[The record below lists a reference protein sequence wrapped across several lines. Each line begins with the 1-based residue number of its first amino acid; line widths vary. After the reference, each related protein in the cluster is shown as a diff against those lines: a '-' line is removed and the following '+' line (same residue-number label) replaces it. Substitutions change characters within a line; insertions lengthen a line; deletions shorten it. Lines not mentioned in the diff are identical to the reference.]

1 MKSVTLLF
9 WALLFT
15 GATALQAQVVVTGTV
30 TDDEGVPLIGASV
43 LVVNTT
49 TGTVTDLDGAFTL
62 NVNSDAE
69 AIQVSYTGFTTQ
81 VVPLTGAAT
90 YEIELGSDG
99 IGLDE
104 VVVVGYSPVRRK
116 DLVGAVS
123 SISTE
128 DVNAEAGATV
138 QSALRQAAGV
148 VVQQSNGAPGA
159 GYNIRVRGVTSVNAS
174 NEPLFVVD
182 GVPIQAG
189 SFAQA
194 GVGGQGTNALADIN
208 PADIESMEVLKD
220 ASTTAIYGSRAANGV
235 VLITTK
241 SGRSGKTRIGYN
253 ASYGYN
259 EVIKKVDVVDGATY
273 NEYIKERYGRSTNA
287 AFGLD
292 STVSSSWQDLIF
304 DRNPL
309 TSHQLSISGGDVK
322 TKFYGSLGFD
332 DNQGALNGT
341 RFKRYSGRLNLDHT
355 ASDKLALN
363 MNLGYTNSNNKRIQ
377 GDNNIYGAVSA
388 AILLPPVVP
397 VRNEDGS
404 YGSFAGLENP
414 VAATEVYENRA
425 LTNRVIGNA
434 SATFFPIEA
443 IALKAKLGVDNV
455 NFRENIFEP
464 SSLQSTTQ
472 GQIVESS
479 NVRTRIINEYTA
491 TYNGNFGAT
500 SLNSTIGAI
509 YQRDD
514 IRRNFFETNDLPSDN
529 FPSADAAA
537 TPATVAGDKFGSTLN
552 SYIATVNINN
562 GGLYATASFRA
573 DGSSR
578 FVNDKWGYFPGVAV
592 GYDLAHDQMVGPFE
606 QLKLRASYGQTGNNN
621 IGDFATRPLFAG
633 GASYLTTPGISQSQ
647 LGNPDLVWETTTQFN
662 VGLDL
667 ALLENRIGAAFDFY
681 VKNTDDLILNRPIP
695 SSSGFSSVIANVGS
709 MRNTGLEASLTF
721 VNVLKDDFSWTTTLT
736 GAYNKNEVTALYN
749 DQPQD
754 FGFAT
759 RLAVGQPVGSFFGLV
774 TDGIYQN
781 QAEIDADNALNTDPA
796 VDRDYIPGARPGD
809 FRFVDQIT
817 VDTDGDGVPDAAD
830 GIINDD
836 DRTFIGKALPD
847 FTGGVN
853 NKLTYMGLEL
863 DFFFQFSLGAEVYNN
878 NLAFAEGLNSVFA
891 PTVRAYEGA
900 WRQEGDGDDFP
911 RITGG
916 ASADNNRQDSDRFI
930 EDGSF
935 VRLKTAT
942 LAYGLPESL
951 TEQIGFDQMRLFVR
965 GTNLITWSN
974 YSWFDPEVNTFGDA
988 NVALGTDFLTL
999 PISRTVEFGINL
1011 GF

>member
-1 MKSVTLLF
+1 MKSFKLIVWVLLLGSF
-9 WALLFT
+9 S
-15 GATALQAQVVVTGTV
+15 ALQAQQAITGTV
-30 TDDEGVPLIGASV
+30 VDESGVGLIGATI
-43 LVVNTT
+43 LVDNTT
-49 TGTVTDLDGAFTL
+49 TGTVTDIDGNFELETPAGATGL
-62 NVNSDAE
+62 T
-69 AIQVSYTGFTTQ
+69 VSYTGFTTQ
-81 VVPLTGAAT
+81 RVRLTVGQTVYDIVLA
-90 YEIELGSDG
+90 EDG

-116 DLVGAVS
+116 DLTGAVS
-123 SISTE
+123 SISTK

-138 QSALRQAAGV
+138 QGALRQAAGV

-159 GYNIRVRGVTSVNAS
+159 GYNIRVRGVTSINAS

-182 GVPIQAG
+182 GVPVISGDFSQ
-189 SFAQA
+189 Q

-241 SGRSGKTRIGYN
+241 SGKSGKTKIN
-253 ASYGYN
+253 FNSSYGFN
-259 EVIKKVDVVDGATY
+259 ELPNTIDVVDGATY
-273 NEYIKERYGRSTNA
+273 NDYLGELFGRTANF
-287 AFGLD
+287 FGMD
-292 STVSSSWQDLIF
+292 STVSSNWQDLIF
-304 DRNPL
+304 ASNPL
-309 TSHQLSISGGDVK
+309 TSQQLSISGGDVK
-322 TKFYGSLGFD
+322 TKFYGSLGYD

-363 MNLGYTNSNNKRIQ
+363 MNLGYTNSDNKRIQ

-388 AILLPPVVP
+388 AILLPPTVP
-397 VRNEDGS
+397 VRNEDGT
-404 YGSFAGLENP
+404 YGSAFGLENP
-414 VAATEVYENRA
+414 VAATEVYDNHA
-425 LTNRVIGNA
+425 QTNRIIGNA
-434 SATFFPIEA
+434 SATFFPIDA

-455 NFRENIFEP
+455 NYRENVFEP
-464 SSLQSTTQ
+464 SSLQSTSQ

-479 NVRTRIINEYTA
+479 NVRTRIISEYTA
-491 TYNGNFGAT
+491 TYNGSVGAFK
-500 SLNSTIGAI
+500 LNSTVGAI
-509 YQRDD
+509 FQRDD
-514 IRRNFFETNDLPSDN
+514 VRRNYFETNDLPSDN

-537 TPATVAGDKFGSTLN
+537 SPATVSGDKFGSTLQ
-552 SYIATVNINN
+552 SYIGTVNVNN
-562 GGLYATASFRA
+562 GGLYVTASFRA

-578 FVNDKWGYFPGVAV
+578 FVNNRWGYFPGIAA
-592 GYDLAHDQMVGPFE
+592 GYDLASSEKVGPFE

-621 IGDFATRPLFAG
+621 IGDFQTRPLFAG

-662 VGLDL
+662 AGLDI
-667 ALLENRIGAAFDFY
+667 ALLTNRIGASFDFY

-695 SSSGFSSVIANVGS
+695 TTSGFGTVVSNVGS
-709 MRNTGLEASLTF
+709 MRNTGVEASLTF
-721 VNVLKDDFSWTTTLT
+721 VNVQQPDFTWNTTLT
-736 GAYNKNEVTALYN
+736 GAFNKNEVTALFD

-781 QAEIDADNALNTDPA
+781 QAEIDADNALND
-796 VDRDYIPGARPGD
+796 DRDYIVGAGPGD
-809 FRFVDQIT
+809 FRFVDQN
-817 VDTDGDGVPDAAD
+817 DD

-836 DRTFIGKALPD
+836 DRTFIGQALPD

-853 NKLTYMGLEL
+853 NKLAYKGLEL
-863 DFFFQFSLGAEVYNN
+863 DFFFQFSFGNDVYNN
-878 NLAFAEGLNSVFA
+878 NLGFAEGLNSVFA
-891 PTVRAYEGA
+891 PTVRSYEGA
-900 WRQEGDGDDFP
+900 WRMEGDGDDFP
-911 RITGG
+911 RIVGG
-916 ASADNNRQDSDRFI
+916 APSDNNRQDSDRYV

-942 LAYGLPESL
+942 LAYNLPRSVL
-951 TEQIGFDQMRLFVR
+951 DPAGIDRLRIFVS
-965 GTNLITWSN
+965 GTNLVTWTD
-974 YSWFDPEVNTFGDA
+974 YSWFDPEVNAFGDS

>member
-1 MKSVTLLF
+1 MNSFKLIFWVLLL
-9 WALLFT
+9 AGGGGLS
-15 GATALQAQVVVTGTV
+15 AQIVTGTI
-30 TDDEGVPLIGASV
+30 TDDEGIPLIGASI

-49 TGTVTDLDGAFTL
+49 TGTVTDLDGTFEL
-62 NVNSDAE
+62 NLPAQAE
-69 AIQVSYTGFTTQ
+69 NLRVSYTGFTTRLI
-81 VVPLTGAAT
+81 PITGQIA
-90 YEIELGSDG
+90 YEIELRSDG

-123 SISTE
+123 SISSK
-128 DVNAEAGATV
+128 DIVAESGATV

-182 GVPIQAG
+182 GVPVQAG
-189 SFAQA
+189 SFSQQ
-194 GVGGQGTNALADIN
+194 GVGGQETNALADIN

-241 SGRSGKTRIGYN
+241 SGKSGKTRIGLN
-253 ASYGYN
+253 SSFGFN
-259 EVIKKVDVVDGATY
+259 ELPNKVDVVDGAVY
-273 NEYIKERYGRSTNA
+273 NEYVRERYGSGVSR
-287 AFGLD
+287 FGLD
-292 STVSSSWQDLIF
+292 STVSSNWQDLIF

-309 TSHQLSISGGDVK
+309 TSQQLSISGGDIK
-322 TKFYGSLGFD
+322 TKFYASLGYD

-355 ASDKLALN
+355 ASDKLTIN
-363 MNLGYTNSNNKRIQ
+363 MNLGYTNTNNKRIQ

-388 AILLPPVVP
+388 AILLPPTVP

-434 SATFFPIEA
+434 SATFFPIDA
-443 IALKAKLGVDNV
+443 IALKAKIGVDNV

-472 GQIVESS
+472 GQIVETS

-491 TYNGNFGAT
+491 TYNGSVGDYNI
-500 SLNSTIGAI
+500 NSTIGAI

-514 IRRNFFETNDLPSDN
+514 IRRNYFETNDLPSDN
-529 FPSADAAA
+529 FPSATAAA
-537 TPATVAGDKFGSTLN
+537 TPSTIEGDRLGSTLN
-552 SYIATVNINN
+552 SYIATVNLNN
-562 GGLYATASFRA
+562 GGLYLTASFRA

-578 FVNDKWGYFPGVAV
+578 FINDRWGYFPGVAA
-592 GYDLAHDQMVGPFE
+592 GYDFATADKVGPFE

-621 IGDFATRPLFAG
+621 IGDFSTRPLFEG

-647 LGNPDLVWETTTQFN
+647 LGNPDLRWETTTQLN

-667 ALLENRIGAAFDFY
+667 AILENRIGAAFDFY
-681 VKNTDDLILNRPIP
+681 VKNTEDLILNRPIP
-695 SSSGFSSVIANVGS
+695 STSGFSTVVANVGS
-709 MRNTGLEASLTF
+709 MRNTGVEASLTF
-721 VNVLKDDFSWTTTLT
+721 VNVQKADFSWTTQLT
-736 GAYNKNEVTALYN
+736 GAYNKNEVISLFN

-759 RLAVGQPVGSFFGLV
+759 RLAVGQPVGSFFGLQ

-781 QAEIDADNALNTDPA
+781 QAEIDADNMLSD
-796 VDRDYIPGARPGD
+796 DRDYIVGARPGD
-809 FRFVDQIT
+809 FRFKDQIT
-817 VDTDGDGVPDAAD
+817 VDTDGDGNPDAAD

-853 NKLTYMGLEL
+853 NKLAYKGLEL
-863 DFFFQFSLGAEVYNN
+863 DFFFQFNLGNEVYNN

-900 WRQEGDGDDFP
+900 WREEGDGDDFP

-916 ASADNNRQDSDRFI
+916 ASADNNRQDSDRYV

-942 LAYGLPESL
+942 LAYSLPE
-951 TEQIGFDQMRLFVR
+951 TVVEQIGFENIRIFAR
-965 GTNLITWSN
+965 GTNLITWTN
-974 YSWFDPEVNTFGDA
+974 YSWFDPEVNSFGDS

-999 PISRTVEFGINL
+999 PISRTVEFGVNL

>member
-1 MKSVTLLF
+1 MLLLGSF
-9 WALLFT
+9 ST
-15 GATALQAQVVVTGTV
+15 LQAQQAITGSVV
-30 TDDEGVPLIGASV
+30 DDSGIGLIGATI
-43 LVVNTT
+43 LVNNTT
-49 TGTVTDLDGAFTL
+49 TGTVTDLDGNFALEVPAGARALT
-62 NVNSDAE
+62 
-69 AIQVSYTGFTTQ
+69 ISYTGFTTQ
-81 VVPLTGAAT
+81 RVPLVDNQTVYNITLA
-90 YEIELGSDG
+90 EDG

-123 SISTE
+123 SISAD

-159 GYNIRVRGVTSVNAS
+159 GYNIRVRGVTSINAS

-182 GVPIQAG
+182 GVPVISGDLSQ
-189 SFAQA
+189 Q

-241 SGRSGKTRIGYN
+241 SGKSGKTRIN
-253 ASYGYN
+253 VNSTYGFN
-259 EVIKKVDVVDGATY
+259 ELPNMIDVVDGATY
-273 NEYIKERYGRSTNA
+273 NEYLKERYGATAN
-287 AFGLD
+287 AFGMD
-292 STVSSSWQDLIF
+292 STVSSNWQELIF
-304 DRNPL
+304 DRNPV
-309 TSHQLSISGGDVK
+309 TSQQLSISGGDQK
-322 TKFYGSLGFD
+322 TKFYGSLGYD

-388 AILLPPVVP
+388 AILLPPTVP
-397 VRNEDGS
+397 VRNEDGT
-404 YGSFAGLENP
+404 YGSAFGLENP

-425 LTNRVIGNA
+425 LTNRIIGNA

-455 NFRENIFEP
+455 NYRENVFEP
-464 SSLQSTTQ
+464 STLQSTAQ

-479 NVRTRIINEYTA
+479 NVRTRIISEYTA
-491 TYNGNFGAT
+491 TYNGNVGDFN
-500 SLNSTIGAI
+500 LNSTIGAI
-509 YQRDD
+509 FQRDD

-537 TPATVAGDKFGSTLN
+537 TPSTIAGDKFGSTLQ
-552 SYIATVNINN
+552 SYIATVNVNN
-562 GGLYATASFRA
+562 GGLYVTASFRA

-578 FVNDKWGYFPGVAV
+578 FVNDRWGYFPGIAA
-592 GYDLAHDQMVGPFE
+592 GYDFASSEMVGPFE

-662 VGLDL
+662 AGLDVAIL
-667 ALLENRIGAAFDFY
+667 TNRIGASFDFY

-695 SSSGFSSVIANVGS
+695 TTSGFGTVVSNVGS

-721 VNVLKDDFSWTTTLT
+721 VNVQQADFTWNTTLT
-736 GAYNKNEVTALYN
+736 GAYNKNEVTALFN

-781 QAEIDADNALNTDPA
+781 QAEIDADNALSD
-796 VDRDYIPGARPGD
+796 DRDYIVGAKPGD
-809 FRFVDQIT
+809 FRFVDQNN
-817 VDTDGDGVPDAAD
+817 D

-853 NKLTYMGLEL
+853 NKLAYKGLEL
-863 DFFFQFSLGAEVYNN
+863 DFFFQFSLGNEVYNN

-900 WRQEGDGDDFP
+900 WRMEGDGDDFP

-916 ASADNNRQDSDRFI
+916 ASADNNRQDSDRYV

-942 LAYGLPESL
+942 LAYNIPSNVLSRAG
-951 TEQIGFDQMRLFVR
+951 IDQLRLFVS
-965 GTNLITWSN
+965 GTNLITWTD
-974 YSWFDPEVNTFGDA
+974 YSWFDPEVNAFGDS

>member
-1 MKSVTLLF
+1 MKLFQLFAWVLLF
-9 WALLFT
+9 GSF
-15 GATALQAQVVVTGTV
+15 GALQAQVVTGTV
-30 TDDEGVPLIGASV
+30 TDDEGVPLIGASI

-49 TGTVTDLDGAFTL
+49 TGTVTDLDGVFTL
-62 NVNSDAE
+62 NVSPDDQNL
-69 AIQVSYTGFTTQ
+69 QVSYTGFTTRTI
-81 VVPLTGAAT
+81 PLTGAVT
-90 YEIELGSDG
+90 YDIVLTSDG

-123 SISTE
+123 SISSKDIT
-128 DVNAEAGATV
+128 AEAGATV

-182 GVPIQAG
+182 GVPVISGNLSQQAI
-189 SFAQA
+189 
-194 GVGGQGTNALADIN
+194 GGQGTNALADIN

-241 SGRSGKTRIGYN
+241 SGKSGRTRISLN
-253 ASYGYN
+253 SSYGFN
-259 EVIKKVDVVDGATY
+259 ELPKMIDVVDGPTY
-273 NEYIKERYGRSTNA
+273 NLYLRELGFGGTA
-287 AFGLD
+287 GVGLD
-292 STVSSSWQDLIF
+292 STVTSNWQELIF

-309 TSHQLSISGGDVK
+309 SSQQLSISGGDIK
-322 TKFYGSLGFD
+322 TKFYGSLGYD

-341 RFKRYSGRLNLDHT
+341 QFKRYSGRLNLDHT
-355 ASDKLALN
+355 ASDKLTVN
-363 MNLGYTNSNNKRIQ
+363 MNLGYTNTNNKRIQ
-377 GDNNIYGAVSA
+377 GDNNIYGAVSS
-388 AILLPPVVP
+388 AILLPPAVP
-397 VRNEDGS
+397 VRRPDGS
-404 YGSFAGLENP
+404 YGSAFGLENP

-425 LTNRVIGNA
+425 LTNRIIGNA
-434 SATFFPIEA
+434 SATFFPIDA
-443 IALKAKLGVDNV
+443 IALKAKFGVDNL
-455 NFRENIFEP
+455 NYRENIFEP
-464 SSLQSTTQ
+464 SSLASTAQ
-472 GQIVESS
+472 GQIIESS
-479 NVRTRIINEYTA
+479 NIRTRIISEYIA
-491 TYNGNFGAT
+491 TYNGRLDAT
-500 SLNSTIGAI
+500 NVNATVGAI

-514 IRRNFFETNDLPSDN
+514 IRRNYFETNDLPSDN

-537 TPATVAGDKFGSTLN
+537 TPATVTGDKFGSTLQ
-552 SYIATVNINN
+552 SYIATVNVNN
-562 GGLYATASFRA
+562 GGLYVTASFRA

-578 FVNDKWGYFPGVAV
+578 FVNNRWGYFPGIAA
-592 GYDLAHDQMVGPFE
+592 GYDFANNNQIGPFE

-621 IGDFATRPLFAG
+621 IGDFATRPLFEG
-633 GASYLTTPGISQSQ
+633 GSSYLTTPGISQAQ

-662 VGLDL
+662 LGLDL
-667 ALLENRIGAAFDFY
+667 ALLKNRIGAAFDFY

-695 SSSGFSSVIANVGS
+695 TTSGFSTVVANVGS
-709 MRNTGLEASLTF
+709 MRNTGVEASLTF
-721 VNVLKDDFSWTTTLT
+721 VNVLQSDFSWTTQLT
-736 GAYNKNEVTALYN
+736 GAFNKNEVTALFN

-759 RLAVGQPVGSFFGLV
+759 RLAVGQPVGSFFALV

-781 QAEIDADNALNTDPA
+781 QAEIDADNELNTDP
-796 VDRDYIPGARPGD
+796 DNPRDFIVGAQPGD
-809 FRFVDQIT
+809 YRFVDQ
-817 VDTDGDGVPDAAD
+817 DGN

-853 NKLTYMGLEL
+853 NKLTYKGLEL
-863 DFFFQFSLGAEVYNN
+863 DFFFQFNLGNEVYNN

-891 PTVRAYEGA
+891 PTVRSYEGA
-900 WRQEGDGDDFP
+900 WRADGDGDDFP

-916 ASADNNRQDSDRFI
+916 TSADNNRQDSDRYV

-942 LAYGLPESL
+942 LAYNLPAAINDRLGIERL
-951 TEQIGFDQMRLFVR
+951 RLFVS
-965 GTNLITWSN
+965 GTNLITWTN
-974 YSWFDPEVNTFGDA
+974 YSWFDPEVNSFGDS

>member
-1 MKSVTLLF
+1 MKSFLLIA
-9 WALLFT
+9 WVVLL
-15 GATALQAQVVVTGTV
+15 GGIDSLHAQIVAGTV
-30 TDDEGVPLIGASV
+30 TDDEGVPLIGASI

-49 TGTVTDLDGAFTL
+49 TGTVTDIDGNFTL
-62 NVNSDAE
+62 NLPPNSE
-69 AIQVSYTGFTTQ
+69 QLQVSYTGFNTRLI
-81 VVPLTGAAT
+81 PLTGATT
-90 YEIELGSDG
+90 YEIELASDG

-123 SISTE
+123 SISSE

-189 SFAQA
+189 DFSQQ

-208 PADIESMEVLKD
+208 PADIESMEILKD

-241 SGRSGKTRIGYN
+241 SGKSGKTRISYN
-253 ASYGYN
+253 SSYGFN
-259 EVIKKVDVVDGATY
+259 ELPNKVEVVDGATY
-273 NEYIKERYGRSTNA
+273 NEYIKERYGASTNA

-292 STVSSSWQDLIF
+292 STVSSNWQDLIF
-304 DRNPL
+304 DTNPL
-309 TSHQLSISGGDVK
+309 TSQQLSISGGDIK
-322 TKFYGSLGFD
+322 TKFYGSLGYD

-355 ASDKLALN
+355 ASDMLSIN
-363 MNLGYTNSNNKRIQ
+363 MNLGYTNTNNKRLQ
-377 GDNNIYGAVSA
+377 GDNNIYGAVSSS
-388 AILLPPVVP
+388 ILLPPVVP

-425 LTNRVIGNA
+425 LTNRIIGNA
-434 SATFFPIEA
+434 SATFFPIDA
-443 IALKAKLGVDNV
+443 IALKVKLGVDNV

-491 TYNGNFGAT
+491 TYNGSFGAT
-500 SLNSTIGAI
+500 SINSTVGAI
-509 YQRDD
+509 FQRDD
-514 IRRNFFETNDLPSDN
+514 IRRNYFETNDLPSDN

-537 TPATVAGDKFGSTLN
+537 TPSTVAGDQFGSTLQ
-552 SYIATVNINN
+552 SYIATVNLNN
-562 GGLYATASFRA
+562 GGFYATASFRA

-578 FVNDKWGYFPGVAV
+578 FVNEKWGYFPGVAA
-592 GYDLAHDQMVGPFE
+592 GYDFAHASQVGPFE
-606 QLKLRASYGQTGNNN
+606 QLKLRTSFGQTGNNN

-633 GASYLTTPGISQSQ
+633 GASYLTTPGVSQSQ

-667 ALLENRIGAAFDFY
+667 ALIENRIGASFDYY

-695 SSSGFSSVIANVGS
+695 SSSGFGSVIANVGS
-709 MRNTGLEASLTF
+709 MRNTGVEGSLTF
-721 VNVLKDDFSWTTTLT
+721 VNVLDDDFSWTTQLT

-759 RLAVGQPVGSFFGLV
+759 RLAVGQPVGSFFGLE

-781 QAEIDADNALNTDPA
+781 QAEIDADNTLSDE
-796 VDRDYIPGARPGD
+796 RDFIVGARPGD
-809 FRFVDQIT
+809 FRFVDQN
-817 VDTDGDGVPDAAD
+817 DD

-853 NKLTYMGLEL
+853 NKFAYRGLEF
-863 DFFFQFSLGAEVYNN
+863 DFFFQFNFGNEVYNN

-891 PTVRAYEGA
+891 PTVRSYEGA
-900 WRQEGDGDDFP
+900 WRAEGDGDDFP

-916 ASADNNRQDSDRFI
+916 ASADNNRQESDRFV

-942 LAYGLPESL
+942 LAYALPESL
-951 TEQIGFDQMRLFVR
+951 IDQIGFDQIRIFAR
-965 GTNLITWSN
+965 GTNLITWTD
-974 YSWFDPEVNTFGDA
+974 YSWFDPEVNTFGDN

-999 PISRTVEFGINL
+999 PISRTIEFGINL

>member
-1 MKSVTLLF
+1 MKSFKLIVWVLLLGGF
-9 WALLFT
+9 SS
-15 GATALQAQVVVTGTV
+15 LQAQVVAGTV
-30 TDDEGVPLIGASV
+30 TDDEGVPLIGASI

-49 TGTVTDLDGAFTL
+49 TGTVTDIDGTFTL
-62 NVNSDAE
+62 NVTPDAE
-69 AIQVSYTGFTTQ
+69 ALQVSYTGFSSQT
-81 VVPLTGAAT
+81 VPLTGATT
-90 YEIELGSDG
+90 YNIVLASDG

-116 DLVGAVS
+116 DLVGSVS
-123 SISTE
+123 SISSE
-128 DVNAEAGATV
+128 DITAEAGATV

-189 SFAQA
+189 SFSQQ

-241 SGRSGKTRIGYN
+241 SGKSGKTRISFN
-253 ASYGYN
+253 SSLGYN
-259 EVIKKVDVVDGATY
+259 EVINKVDVVDGPTY
-273 NEYIKERYGRSTNA
+273 NNYINERYGGSTNA
-287 AFGLD
+287 VFGLD
-292 STVSSSWQDLIF
+292 STVSSDWQELIF

-309 TSHQLSISGGDVK
+309 TTQQLSVSGGDVK
-322 TKFYGSLGFD
+322 TKFYGSLGYD

-355 ASDKLALN
+355 ASDKLVLN

-425 LTNRVIGNA
+425 ITNRTIGNA

-491 TYNGNFGAT
+491 TYNGSFGAT
-500 SLNSTIGAI
+500 SLNSTVGAI
-509 YQRDD
+509 FQRDD
-514 IRRNFFETNDLPSDN
+514 IRRNYFETNDLPSDN

-537 TPATVAGDKFGSTLN
+537 TPSTVSGDRFGSTLN

-578 FVNDKWGYFPGVAV
+578 FVNEKWGYFPGVAA
-592 GYDLAHDQMVGPFE
+592 GFDFAHSEQVGPFE
-606 QLKLRASYGQTGNNN
+606 QFKLRASYGQTGNNN

-633 GASYLTTPGISQSQ
+633 GASYLTTPGITQSQ
-647 LGNPDLVWETTTQFN
+647 LGNPDLRWETTTQVNF
-662 VGLDL
+662 GLDF
-667 ALLENRIGAAFDFY
+667 ALMENRIGAVLDFY
-681 VKNTDDLILNRPIP
+681 VKNTEDLILNRPIP
-695 SSSGFSSVIANVGS
+695 TSSGFSSVIANVGS
-709 MRNTGLEASLTF
+709 MRNTGLEAALTF
-721 VNVLKDDFSWTTTLT
+721 VNVLKNDFSWTTQLS
-736 GAYNKNEVTALYN
+736 GAWNKNEVTALFN

-759 RLAVGQPVGSFFGLV
+759 RLAVGEPVGSFFGLV

-781 QAEIDADNALNTDPA
+781 QAQIDADNALNTDPD
-796 VDRDYIPGARPGD
+796 VDRDFIPGAQPGD
-809 FRFVDQIT
+809 FRFVDQN
-817 VDTDGDGVPDAAD
+817 GD

-853 NKLTYMGLEL
+853 NKLSYKGLEL
-863 DFFFQFSLGAEVYNN
+863 DFFFQFSLGNDVYNN

-900 WRQEGDGDDFP
+900 WRQEGDGNMFP

-916 ASADNNRQDSDRFI
+916 ASADNNRQDSDRYV

-942 LAYGLPESL
+942 LAYGLPKSL
-951 TEQIGFDQMRLFVR
+951 TENIGFDQIRVFAR
-965 GTNLITWSN
+965 GTNLITWSD
-974 YSWFDPEVNTFGDA
+974 YSWFDPEVNTFGDS

>member
-1 MKSVTLLF
+1 MKSILTLL
-9 WALLFT
+9 WVLLLC
-15 GATALQAQVVVTGTV
+15 GVGSLHAQVAAGTV
-30 TDDEGVPLIGASV
+30 TDDEGVPLIGASI

-49 TGTVTDLDGAFTL
+49 TGTVTDIDGNFTL
-62 NVNSDAE
+62 NLPPNAE
-69 AIQVSYTGFTTQ
+69 QLQVSYTGFTTRFI
-81 VVPLTGAAT
+81 PLTGATT
-90 YEIELGSDG
+90 YEIELSSDG

-123 SISTE
+123 SISSE

-189 SFAQA
+189 SFAQQ

-208 PADIESMEVLKD
+208 PADIESMEILKD

-241 SGRSGKTRIGYN
+241 SGRSGKTRISVNSSFGF
-253 ASYGYN
+253 N
-259 EVIKKVDVVDGATY
+259 ELPNMVDVVDGATY
-273 NEYIKERYGRSTNA
+273 NEYIKERYGASVND

-292 STVSSSWQDLIF
+292 STVSSNWQELIF

-309 TSHQLSISGGDVK
+309 TSQQLSISGGDTK
-322 TKFYGSLGFD
+322 TKFYASLGYD

-355 ASDKLALN
+355 ASDLLVLN

-377 GDNNIYGAVSA
+377 GDNNIYGAVSSS
-388 AILLPPVVP
+388 ILLPPVVP
-397 VRNEDGS
+397 VRNDDGS
-404 YGSFAGLENP
+404 YGSFSGLENP

-443 IALKAKLGVDNV
+443 IALKAKIGVDNV

-491 TYNGNFGAT
+491 TYNGNFGTTALNAT
-500 SLNSTIGAI
+500 VGAI

-514 IRRNFFETNDLPSDN
+514 IRRNYFETNDLPSDN

-537 TPATVAGDKFGSTLN
+537 TPSTVAGDQFGSTLA

-562 GGLYATASFRA
+562 GGFYATASFRA

-578 FVNDKWGYFPGVAV
+578 FVNDKWGYFPGVAA
-592 GYDLAHDQMVGPFE
+592 GYDFANSEQVGPFE
-606 QLKLRASYGQTGNNN
+606 QFKLRASFGQTGNNN

-647 LGNPDLVWETTTQFN
+647 LGNPDLKWETTTQFN

-667 ALLENRIGAAFDFY
+667 ALIENRIGASFDY
-681 VKNTDDLILNRPIP
+681 YIKNTDDLILNRPIP
-695 SSSGFSSVIANVGS
+695 TSSGFGSVIANVGS
-709 MRNTGLEASLTF
+709 MRNTGVEASLTF
-721 VNVLKDDFSWTTTLT
+721 VNVLDDNFSWTTTLT

-759 RLAVGQPVGSFFGLV
+759 RLAVGQPVGSFFGLE

-781 QAEIDADNALNTDPA
+781 QAEIDADNELNTDPD
-796 VDRDYIPGARPGD
+796 VDRDYIVGARPGD
-809 FRFVDQIT
+809 FRFVDQN
-817 VDTDGDGVPDAAD
+817 GD

-853 NKLTYMGLEL
+853 NKFSYMGLEL
-863 DFFFQFSLGAEVYNN
+863 DFFFQFSLGNEVYNN

-916 ASADNNRQDSDRFI
+916 QSADNNRQDSDRYV

-942 LAYGLPESL
+942 LAYALPEQL
-951 TEQIGFDQMRLFVR
+951 IEQAGIDQLRLFVR
-965 GTNLITWSN
+965 GTNLITWTD
-974 YSWFDPEVNTFGDA
+974 YSWFDPEVNTFGDS

-999 PISRTVEFGINL
+999 PISRTVEFGLNL

>member
-1 MKSVTLLF
+1 MQSFKLIVWVLLLGGVS
-9 WALLFT
+9 ALH
-15 GATALQAQVVVTGTV
+15 AQIVTGTV
-30 TDDEGVPLIGASV
+30 TDDEGVPLIGASILV
-43 LVVNTT
+43 LNTT
-49 TGTVTDLDGAFTL
+49 TGTVTDIDGTFTL
-62 NVNSDAE
+62 NVDSDAE
-69 AIQVSYTGFTTQ
+69 ALVVSYTGFTSQT
-81 VVPLTGAAT
+81 VPLTGAET
-90 YEIELGSDG
+90 YDIQLTADG

-123 SISTE
+123 SISSE

-159 GYNIRVRGVTSVNAS
+159 GFNIRVRGVTSINAS

-189 SFAQA
+189 SFSQQ
-194 GVGGQGTNALADIN
+194 GVGGQGTNALADLN

-241 SGRSGKTRIGYN
+241 SGRAGKTRIN
-253 ASYGYN
+253 LNSSYGFN
-259 EVIKKVDVVDGATY
+259 ELPNMVDVVDGPTY
-273 NEYIKERYGRSTNA
+273 NEYIKERYGASTNA

-292 STVSSSWQDLIF
+292 STVSSNWQELIF

-309 TSHQLSISGGDVK
+309 TSQQLSISGGDVK
-322 TKFYGSLGFD
+322 TKFYASLGYD

-341 RFKRYSGRLNLDHT
+341 RFKRYSGRLNLDHN
-355 ASDKLALN
+355 AYDNLAIS

-377 GDNNIYGAVSA
+377 GDNNIYGAVSSS
-388 AILLPPVVP
+388 ILLPPVVP
-397 VRNEDGS
+397 VRNDDGS
-404 YGSFAGLENP
+404 YGSAFGLENP
-414 VAATEVYENRA
+414 VAATEAYENRA

-443 IALKAKLGVDNV
+443 IALKAKIGVDNV

-479 NVRTRIINEYTA
+479 NVRTRLINEYTA
-491 TYNGNFGAT
+491 TYNGTLGAT

-509 YQRDD
+509 FQRDD
-514 IRRNFFETNDLPSDN
+514 IRRNYFETNDLPSDN

-537 TPATVAGDKFGSTLN
+537 TPSTVAGDKFGSTLQ
-552 SYIATVNINN
+552 SYIATVNVNN
-562 GGLYATASFRA
+562 GGFYATASFRA

-578 FVNDKWGYFPGVAV
+578 FVNEKWGYFPGVAA
-592 GYDLAHDQMVGPFE
+592 GYDFAHVEQVGPFE
-606 QLKLRASYGQTGNNN
+606 QVKLRASYGQTGNNN

-662 VGLDL
+662 AGLDL
-667 ALLENRIGAAFDFY
+667 ALQDNRIGANFDFY

-695 SSSGFSSVIANVGS
+695 TSSGFSSVIANVGS
-709 MRNTGLEASLTF
+709 MRNTGVEASLTF
-721 VNVLKDDFSWTTTLT
+721 VNVLQDDFSWTTVLT

-781 QAEIDADNALNTDPA
+781 QSEIDADNALNTE
-796 VDRDYIPGARPGD
+796 RDYIPGARPGD

-817 VDTDGDGVPDAAD
+817 VDTDGDGVPDARD

-836 DRTFIGKALPD
+836 DRTFIGQALPN

-853 NKLTYMGLEL
+853 NKLTYKGLEL
-863 DFFFQFSLGAEVYNN
+863 DFFFQFSLGNDVYNN

-900 WRQEGDGDDFP
+900 WRQEGDGNTFP

-916 ASADNNRQDSDRFI
+916 ASSDNNRQDSDRFV

-942 LAYGLPESL
+942 LAYALPQNVVD
-951 TEQIGFDQMRLFVR
+951 QIGLNTLRLYVR
-965 GTNLITWSN
+965 GTNLITWTD
-974 YSWFDPEVNTFGDA
+974 YSWFDPEVNTFGDS

-999 PISRTVEFGINL
+999 PISRTVEFGLNL